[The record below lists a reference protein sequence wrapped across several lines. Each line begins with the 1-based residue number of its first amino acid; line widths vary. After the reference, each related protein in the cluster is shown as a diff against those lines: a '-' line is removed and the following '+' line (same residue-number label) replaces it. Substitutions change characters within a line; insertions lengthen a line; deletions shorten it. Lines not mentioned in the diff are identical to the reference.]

1 MLVQFFRDAD
11 VKTSLSAWLGLIV
24 VVGYSAFAAW
34 TKARLNS
41 WYNEF
46 YDLLQHQFG
55 ETGSGAFE
63 EGEDMSALRRQ
74 VWDQIQSFV
83 FIVLPLVFASP
94 ASRWVRSAWAFAWRA
109 SLMRSYLDRWD
120 ITTNPIEG
128 SAQRLHE
135 DTQRFCV
142 ALQGCLGLMLD
153 ATFTLIVF
161 VPILLDLSQQIP
173 PPVNLTFINGCWL
186 LAYAYVAASIGITG
200 AMITG
205 TRLVGLEVNNQKVE
219 AELRK
224 DLVILETSPEAL
236 FGESSSASR
245 DASPRSNGSRRS
257 LRGAACAR
265 PLLFF
270 AQTLKE
276 LSYNYHALFRNFFAL
291 NVWLTAFD
299 QVMVLFP
306 YVVAAPLL
314 FADDP
319 EQRITL
325 GTLVKLSNSF
335 DKVFGSLNVVADNWS
350 AVNEWRSVLRRLREF
365 EKRLYASSS
374 ASSSTP
380 PPAAPPPPPSSSRI
394 VRHASFPDSRLH
406 VEALAAIETAVETAP
421 EEPGAPTDAGC
432 ELQGGT
438 YPAHFRA

>member
-1 MLVQFFRDAD
+1 MLVQFFRDSG
-11 VKTSLSAWLGLIV
+11 VKTCLSAWLGLIV

-34 TKARLNS
+34 TKARLNE

-63 EGEDMSALRRQ
+63 EGEDMSDLRRQ
-74 VWDQIQSFV
+74 VWDQIQSFAG
-83 FIVLPLVFASP
+83 IVLPLVFASP
-94 ASRWVRSAWAFAWRA
+94 ASRWVRSAWAFAWRV

-120 ITTNPIEG
+120 ITTDPIEG

-153 ATFTLIVF
+153 AVFTLIVF
-161 VPILLDLSQQIP
+161 VPILLDLSRQIP
-173 PPVNLTFINGCWL
+173 PPVDLTFLNDYWL
-186 LAYAYVAASIGITG
+186 LVTAYVAAFVGLTG

-219 AELRK
+219 AELRR

-236 FGESSSASR
+236 FGESSSTSR
-245 DASPRSNGSRRS
+245 DGSPRSSGSRRS
-257 LRGAACAR
+257 LRGSACAR

-276 LSYNYHALFRNFFAL
+276 LSYNYHALFRNFFVL

-306 YVVAAPLL
+306 YIVAAPLL
-314 FADDP
+314 FADTP

-350 AVNEWRSVLRRLREF
+350 SVNEWRSVVRRLREF
-365 EKRLYASSS
+365 EKRLYAAPS
-374 ASSSTP
+374 P
-380 PPAAPPPPPSSSRI
+380 PPAPPAPPVPASSTRT
-394 VRHASFPDSRLH
+394 VTHAPFPDARLH
-406 VEALAAIETAVETAP
+406 VEALAAIETAP

>member
-1 MLVQFFRDAD
+1 MLVQFFRDAGL
-11 VKTSLSAWLGLIV
+11 KTCLAAWLGLV
-24 VVGYSAFAAW
+24 VVGGYSAFAAW
-34 TKARLNS
+34 TKARLNE
-41 WYNEF
+41 WYNSF
-46 YDLLQHQFG
+46 YDLLQHQFADA
-55 ETGSGAFE
+55 GSGAFE

-74 VWDQIQSFV
+74 VWDQIASFGG
-83 FIVLPLVFASP
+83 IVLPLVFASP
-94 ASRWVRSAWAFAWRA
+94 ASRWVRSAWAFAWRV

-120 ITTNPIEG
+120 ITTDPIEG

-142 ALQGCLGLMLD
+142 ALQGCLGLVLD

-161 VPILLDLSQQIP
+161 VPILLDLSREIP
-173 PPVNLTFINGCWL
+173 PPVNLTFINDCWL
-186 LAYAYVAASIGITG
+186 LVTAYVAASVGITG

-205 TRLVGLEVNNQKVE
+205 TRLVALEVNNQKVE
-219 AELRK
+219 AELRR

-236 FGESSSASR
+236 FGESSSTSR
-245 DASPRSNGSRRS
+245 DGSPRSTSNGSRRS
-257 LRGAACAR
+257 LRGSACAR

-270 AQTLKE
+270 SQTLKE
-276 LSYNYHALFRNFFAL
+276 LSYNYHALFRNFFVL

-306 YVVAAPLL
+306 YIVAAPLL
-314 FADDP
+314 FADSP

-335 DKVFGSLNVVADNWS
+335 DKVFGSLNVVADNWA
-350 AVNEWRSVLRRLREF
+350 AVNEWRSVVRRLREF
-365 EKRLYASSS
+365 EKRLYAAPS
-374 ASSSTP
+374 
-380 PPAAPPPPPSSSRI
+380 PPAPAPPAPPPSSSTRT
-394 VRHASFPDSRLH
+394 VTHAPFPDARLH
-406 VEALAAIETAVETAP
+406 VEALAAIETAPEDPHAP
-421 EEPGAPTDAGC
+421 AGC

>member
-1 MLVQFFRDAD
+1 MLVQFFRDSG
-11 VKTSLSAWLGLIV
+11 VKTCLSAWLGLFV

-34 TKARLNS
+34 TKARLND
-41 WYNEF
+41 WYNDF
-46 YDLLQHQFG
+46 YDLLQHQFADA
-55 ETGSGAFE
+55 GSGAFE

-74 VWDQIQSFV
+74 VWDQIASFGG
-83 FIVLPLVFASP
+83 IVLPLVFASP
-94 ASRWVRSAWAFAWRA
+94 ASKWVRSAWAFAWRV

-120 ITTNPIEG
+120 ITTDPIEG

-161 VPILLDLSQQIP
+161 VPILLDLSRTIP
-173 PPVNLTFINGCWL
+173 PPVDLTFLNPYWL
-186 LAYAYVAASIGITG
+186 LATAYVAASVGITG

-205 TRLVGLEVNNQKVE
+205 TRLVALEVNNQKVE
-219 AELRK
+219 AELRR

-236 FGESSSASR
+236 FGESSSTSR
-245 DASPRSNGSRRS
+245 DGSPRANGSRRS
-257 LRGAACAR
+257 LRGAACTR

-270 AQTLKE
+270 SHTLKD
-276 LSYNYHALFRNFFAL
+276 LSHNYHALFRNFFVL

-306 YVVAAPLL
+306 YIVAAPLL
-314 FADDP
+314 FADSP

-335 DKVFGSLNVVADNWS
+335 DKVFGSLNVVADNWA
-350 AVNEWRSVLRRLREF
+350 AVNEWRSVVRRLREF
-365 EKRLYASSS
+365 EKRLYAAPSPPTVPPEI
-374 ASSSTP
+374 STHTVTH
-380 PPAAPPPPPSSSRI
+380 AP
-394 VRHASFPDSRLH
+394 FPDSRLH
-406 VEALAAIETAVETAP
+406 VEALAAIETAPEDPHAP
-421 EEPGAPTDAGC
+421 EGC

-438 YPAHFRA
+438 YPPHFRA